1 MGNATS
7 VDLQSPSDQITA
19 IEQQVRGLRQRL
31 DDPAQPPLVLARDAS
46 ALKLCLT
53 IYDLITDA
61 RS

>member
-19 IEQQVRGLRQRL
+19 MEKQVSSLRQRL
-31 DDPAQPPLVLARDAS
+31 DDPAHPPLVLARDAS
-46 ALKLCLT
+46 ALHLCLM
-53 IYDLITDA
+53 IFDLITDA